1 MADDESPASAEDR
14 ALVDRLRAG
23 DEATF
28 TLLVRTHH
36 ASLRRVARHFVS
48 SDALAEEVAQECWGA
63 VLEGLAAFEGRSSLR
78 TWMFRILVNRAKTRG
93 VRESRSVPMSALGA
107 DDDDEGGGPA
117 VEPDRFKPDG
127 HWASPPS
134 ALGTDPEAL
143 LANSQLGAALTSAL
157 AQLPER
163 QRAIVVLRDVEG
175 WSSEEVCNVLGL
187 SETNQR
193 VLLHR
198 ARSKLRKVLEETIET

>member
-1 MADDESPASAEDR
+1 MADDTSPASAEDR
-14 ALVDRLRAG
+14 QLVERLKSG

-63 VLEGLAAFEGRSSLR
+63 VLEGLASFEGRSSFK

-93 VRESRSVPMSALGA
+93 VREARSVPMSALGG
-107 DDDDEGGGPA
+107 DDDDETPA
-117 VEPDRFKPDG
+117 VDADRFRADG
-127 HWASPPS
+127 HWATPP
-134 ALGTDPEAL
+134 ARPDPERL
-143 LANSQLGAALTSAL
+143 LASSQLGAALTSAL

-163 QRAIVVLRDVEG
+163 QRQIVVLRDVEG
-175 WSSEEVCNVLGL
+175 WSSEEVCNILGL
-187 SETNQR
+187 TETNQR

-198 ARSKLRKVLEETIET
+198 ARSKLRKVLEETIGQ